1 MSSRAYLCGF
11 DECAPPAA
19 IVRGIKI
26 MDTGRII
33 TINTLSTA
41 SNVPGVTGQANQA
54 IGLLRN
60 YLQDARV

>member
-1 MSSRAYLCGF
+1 
-11 DECAPPAA
+11 
-19 IVRGIKI
+19 